1 MMPRSPRVGNT
12 VAPDDREKRL
22 RSPHSVFRKVKP
34 VIFVPKDIERILEEL
49 ATETDRS
56 VAIVGASVIDESL
69 QSAIASILRPVADDK
84 DMLERLYGMQ
94 GIFAS
99 FEAKT
104 LVAYSLRVI
113 GPNSRRDLTL
123 ITKIRNQ
130 FAHDMNPL
138 SFEDN
143 HIKDRCRLLSVPQN
157 SMAQGEP
164 RREYLVSVQ
173 YYSAA
178 LNLFSIKEL
187 MEGEDGIELLER
199 LAC

>member
-1 MMPRSPRVGNT
+1 M
-12 VAPDDREKRL
+12 
-22 RSPHSVFRKVKP
+22 
-34 VIFVPKDIERILEEL
+34 FVPKDIERILEEL

-56 VAIVGASVIDESL
+56 VAIVGSSLIDDSL
-69 QSAIASILRPVADDK
+69 QSAIASMLRPVADDK
-84 DMLERLYGMQ
+84 DTLDRLYGTQ
-94 GIFAS
+94 GVFAS
-99 FEAKT
+99 VEAKI
-104 LVAYSLRVI
+104 LVAYALKIV

-138 SFEDN
+138 SFDDD
-143 HIKDRCRLLSVPQN
+143 HIKDRCKLLSVPQN
-157 SMAQGEP
+157 SLTQGDP

-187 MEGEDGIELLER
+187 MEGDDRFELLDR